1 MAAARFVKYLAES
14 GLVNSADLPAPLEDV
29 VQEEGPAV
37 SVSES
42 YAMSNMV
49 IYIFFFDRMK

>member
-37 SVSES
+37 SVSEF
-42 YAMSNMV
+42 YARSN
-49 IYIFFFDRMK
+49 IFFDRMK